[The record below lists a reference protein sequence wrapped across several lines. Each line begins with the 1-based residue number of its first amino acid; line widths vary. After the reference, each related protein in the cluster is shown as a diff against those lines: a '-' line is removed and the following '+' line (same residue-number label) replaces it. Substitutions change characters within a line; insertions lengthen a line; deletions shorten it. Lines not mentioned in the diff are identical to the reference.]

1 MILLGVETA
10 TEVLRLTPFLH
21 SPVPPRLPKV
31 VDVWPVGLELSGSED
46 SLLQAEKALAH
57 RPYVR
62 GVVVEGR
69 YRVWQRRRRRRRR
82 KGCMKPATRVSKVC
96 LLFSMQEGHY
106 SAIINMYVIYLACS
120 QNRNSRLFEARSRN
134 ARVSSQAKIQ
144 RYKATSSLSCAESW
158 EHPRPYIP
166 PSSSV
171 PLADTHDGSQVL
183 KSGLAPAPKR
193 PRRQRQA

>member
-1 MILLGVETA
+1 MILLGVEAA

-96 LLFSMQEGHY
+96 LLFSMQGKGHY

-120 QNRNSRLFEARSRN
+120 QNRNSPDSWRFLVVGATHNFVVCHIR
-134 ARVSSQAKIQ
+134 RVQPQTVASGMFFP
-144 RYKATSSLSCAESW
+144 T
-158 EHPRPYIP
+158 
-166 PSSSV
+166 V
-171 PLADTHDGSQVL
+171 PLEM
-183 KSGLAPAPKR
+183 
-193 PRRQRQA
+193 